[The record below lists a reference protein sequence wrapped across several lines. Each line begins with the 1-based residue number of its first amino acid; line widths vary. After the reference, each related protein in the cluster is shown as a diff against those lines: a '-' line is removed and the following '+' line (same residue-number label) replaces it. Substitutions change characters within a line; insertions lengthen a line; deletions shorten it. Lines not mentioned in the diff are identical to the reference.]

1 MLIKLLLTAATY
13 SCVIADF
20 FLLLCGPLSLCK
32 QAFLPP
38 SLLPAQS
45 KRVAPTKYAAPSL
58 RAIPTH
64 AHAALK
70 MGERRALSATL
81 FIAGISSFSADTLL
95 LWHAAG
101 IFDGLTKGLE
111 SLVGAEEVNLGAPK
125 VAAIDRPLSWTV
137 GMFEVP
143 DPRHPMEDAWFAG
156 KSLNFHAYK
165 YLMSRTKCAATLRR
179 L

>member
-1 MLIKLLLTAATY
+1 MRLLHFGQLLRTLT
-13 SCVIADF
+13 
-20 FLLLCGPLSLCK
+20 
-32 QAFLPP
+32 Q
-38 SLLPAQS
+38 
-45 KRVAPTKYAAPSL
+45 
-58 RAIPTH
+58 H
-64 AHAALK
+64 LK
-70 MGERRALSATL
+70 WVSATPYLQL
-81 FIAGISSFSADTLL
+81 FSSQESPLSFSADTLL
-95 LWHAAG
+95 LRHAAG
-101 IFDGLTKGLE
+101 LFDGLTKGLE